1 MVMKHVVLMIFVTA
15 GLQCVCGQTQDELD
29 ALIGRLRSEL
39 QVVIDG
45 FSAKVNSMF
54 VDGHNV

>member
-1 MVMKHVVLMIFVTA
+1 MKHVVLMIFVTA

-29 ALIGRLRSEL
+29 ALIGKLRSEL

-54 VDGHNV
+54 VDEINV

>member
-1 MVMKHVVLMIFVTA
+1 MKHVMLVIFVTA

-29 ALIGRLRSEL
+29 ALIGKLRSEL

-45 FSAKVNSMF
+45 FSAKVTSMF
-54 VDGHNV
+54 VDEINV

>member
-1 MVMKHVVLMIFVTA
+1 MLLMIFVTA
-15 GLQCVCGQTQDELD
+15 SLQCVCGQTQDELD

-45 FSAKVNSMF
+45 FSAKVISIF
-54 VDGHNV
+54 FDERKV